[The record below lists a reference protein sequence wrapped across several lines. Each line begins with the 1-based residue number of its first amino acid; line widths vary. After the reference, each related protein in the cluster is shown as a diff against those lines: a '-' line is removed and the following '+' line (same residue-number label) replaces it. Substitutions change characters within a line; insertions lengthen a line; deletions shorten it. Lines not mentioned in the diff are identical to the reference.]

1 MLNKQYV
8 VDSSVWI
15 DFFNKKSS
23 KNIEKVIELMY
34 APTVKNSIIIVPV
47 ILQEILQGIRD
58 DKQYELV
65 SVIIHGFEFIEFD
78 PYEYAVKAA
87 DLFRE
92 LQKKGITIRKANDCL
107 IAAFCIDL
115 NISLIHND
123 RDFDNIA
130 KHTSLKI
137 YK

>member
-1 MLNKQYV
+1 MANNRFI

-23 KNIEKVIELMY
+23 KNVEKIIDLMY
-34 APTVKNSIIIVPV
+34 SHAVKDSIIVLPV

-58 DKQYELV
+58 DKQYDLV
-65 SVIIHGFEFIEFD
+65 NQIIHGFEFIEFD
-78 PYEYAVKAA
+78 PYAYAVKAA

-115 NISLIHND
+115 DIFLIHND